1 MLTQPEH
8 SADTRMIDDIFASK
22 AAPRRRLGPVFS
34 AAFQSSPDVV

>member
-22 AAPRRRLGPVFS
+22 AAPRRRLDP
-34 AAFQSSPDVV
+34 AFFPISQSSPDVV